1 MESQKN
7 ILLKKKEQ
15 PRIEKQQNFKI
26 KMASPQIKDGYTK
39 IANELLEAYLKISKY
54 LSPYE
59 NTVWLCILRKTY
71 GYHKKEDWIS
81 LSQIGVMTN
90 IRQSHIARSIRK
102 LKERKM
108 VIHSGERG
116 KTYLTSI
123 QKDYNIWSLLP
134 KQVRTLLPKQ
144 VAPLLPKQVRTTTQT
159 GFELLP
165 KQVDTKDNTTKDN
178 TTKDNTTVVRDYFYL
193 RFKETFGKEYIANF
207 GKDGKIF
214 KDLLVKIPIIEI
226 KKLIDMYLIT
236 PDKFIEDGGYSVGIF
251 RSRINSLRIEKKTP
265 LLSDKGLK
273 SGVALNSWLKNKG
286 ELSAGQN

>member
-1 MESQKN
+1 
-7 ILLKKKEQ
+7 
-15 PRIEKQQNFKI
+15 
-26 KMASPQIKDGYTK
+26 MASPQIKDGYTK

-134 KQVRTLLPKQ
+134 KQVRT
-144 VAPLLPKQVRTTTQT
+144 TTQT

-165 KQVDTKDNTTKDN
+165 KQVDTKDN